1 MQRGGRITEPSSP
14 FVRRAAHLINELH
27 NQGFGSVKMIDLVT
41 VNHTRADITQSITQI
56 EEALHQTGALGFPPA
71 MELAEHA
78 VQLGQPMC
86 LVQADALASTQ
97 FTKLGEIIRKH
108 MG

>member
-1 MQRGGRITEPSSP
+1 M
-14 FVRRAAHLINELH
+14 INELH
-27 NQGFGSVKMIDLVT
+27 NQGFGSEKMINLVT